1 MRKYY
6 VWYYRDFGNT
16 FRLYYTRT
24 PEEEELLPE
33 GAYRIKRKVALAM
46 ARNEAWMQKVDP
58 AFSGYADDTIAPI
71 GVSEDELLRY
81 YTCRGRIWEEK

>member
-24 PEEEELLPE
+24 PEEEKLLPE
-33 GAYRIKRKVALAM
+33 GAYRITRKEAIYM
-46 ARNEAWMQKVDP
+46 ARNEAWMRKADP

-71 GVSEDELLRY
+71 GVSENELLRN
-81 YTCRGRIWEEK
+81 YTLRGRIWEED